1 VSMTTRRSV
10 LKILAGSGFALVA
23 SSASQREALAQAP
36 TNSPEMVGAEIMI
49 MHATNEGK
57 GIDPGI
63 GDLPELKKPPF
74 SSYDTYKLLE
84 KPKLTLKKAKEQ
96 ELKLPNDSKLF
107 LTFKDV
113 VPAKGRDPEKFA
125 VGTRIRKPKDET
137 DFIAIVVN
145 SPKGKF
151 YFVAGP
157 KHGKGILVLGIK
169 IVDAPKGR

>member
-1 VSMTTRRSV
+1 MTTRRSV

-23 SSASQREALAQAP
+23 SSAALRDALAQAAD
-36 TNSPEMVGAEIMI
+36 TVGADVMI
-49 MHATNEGK
+49 MHATNDGK
-57 GIDPGI
+57 GIDPAI

-84 KPKLTLKKAKEQ
+84 KPKLTLKKGKEQ

-125 VGTRIRKPKDET
+125 VGTRIRRPKDET